1 MTRCV
6 RPQAWVL
13 GCLMFATMFGATACD
28 EKLSDLLAPSPNL
41 EPTFTSIRTEIL
53 DTTDLAGRTACGNC
67 HNNVGRVPAG
77 QLNLRTDPYNAL
89 VGVPS
94 RFRAGA
100 TLVIPGNPDDSYLI
114 RKLEGRDITGV
125 RMPQS
130 GPPYL
135 TPAQIRVIRRWIE
148 IGAPNN

>member
-1 MTRCV
+1 MTR
-6 RPQAWVL
+6 RARSKAWFL
-13 GCLMFATMFGATACD
+13 GCVLTAAIPATACD
-28 EKLSDLLAPSPNL
+28 EKLSDVTGPSPNL
-41 EPTFTSIRTEIL
+41 EVTFSSIKTEIL
-53 DTTDLAGRTACGNC
+53 ETTDLAGRTACGNC
-67 HNNVGRVPAG
+67 HNNVGRVPAA

-94 RFRAGA
+94 RFHPGA

-135 TPAQIRVIRRWIE
+135 TAGQISVIRRWIE

>member
-1 MTRCV
+1 MRRLV
-6 RPQAWVL
+6 GLQAWLL
-13 GCLMFATMFGATACD
+13 GCVLLATIASSGCD
-28 EKLSDLLAPSPNL
+28 EKLSDITGPSPNL
-41 EPTFTSIRTEIL
+41 EPTFSSIRNEIL
-53 DTTDLAGRTACGNC
+53 ETTDLAGRTACGNC
-67 HNNVGRVPAG
+67 HNNVGRVPAA
-77 QLNLRTDPYNAL
+77 QLNLHTDPYTAL

-114 RKLEGRDITGV
+114 RKLEGRDIAGV
-125 RMPQS
+125 RMPFN

-135 TPAQIRVIRRWIE
+135 TTGQIRVIRRWIE